1 MARLEEAVRSAGLK
15 ALDEGELAAQ
25 LPAAK
30 SEVERALS
38 WLARQRRVVRV
49 GGLPFHAN
57 TLETL
62 KAEVR
67 ALGQEAPP
75 GGAPPA
81 LDVAGFKARYGVSR
95 KYAIPL
101 LEYLDRERVT
111 RRVGDVRV
119 VL

>member
-1 MARLEEAVRSAGLK
+1 M
-15 ALDEGELAAQ
+15 LAAAPPDVARV
-25 LPAAK
+25 LA
-30 SEVERALS
+30 

-49 GGLPFHAN
+49 GGLVFHAAV
-57 TLETL
+57 LERL
-62 KAEVR
+62 KGEVR
-67 ALGQEAPP
+67 ALAHGVPP
-75 GGAPPA
+75 GGTPPA
-81 LDVAGFKARYGVSR
+81 VDVAAFKARYGVSR